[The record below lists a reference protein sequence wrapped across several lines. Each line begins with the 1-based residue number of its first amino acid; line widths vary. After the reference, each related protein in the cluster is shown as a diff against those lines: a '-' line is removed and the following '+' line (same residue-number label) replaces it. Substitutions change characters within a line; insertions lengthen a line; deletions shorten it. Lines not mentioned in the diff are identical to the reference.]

1 MSFYTIVTN
10 YNEPLAAD
18 QAQNL
23 VAAHINM
30 SQYSYVALHY
40 IGLHQ
45 VPYETVAPPLQAWFP
60 WVLYM
65 SFYTIVT
72 NYNEPLAAAQAHI
85 HVAAHINMSQY
96 N

>member
-45 VPYETVAPPLQAWFP
+45 VPYETVAPPLQAWF
-60 WVLYM
+60 
-65 SFYTIVT
+65 T
-72 NYNEPLAAAQAHI
+72 
-85 HVAAHINMSQY
+85 
-96 N
+96 